1 MSRTI
6 DERVVEMQFQNDQ
19 FERGIK
25 QSTKS
30 LKNLKES
37 LKLDDSA
44 ESTRKLGKAFDDLS
58 SVSLSG
64 LDTALQ
70 TAGRGFSALETIATS
85 ALATVTG
92 QVTAY
97 AMNIAKSLSLDQI
110 TEGFSKYESIMNSTQ
125 TIMAATGKTAD
136 EVDQALSK
144 MNWFTDETSYNLSDM
159 TDNVSKFVNAGVELD
174 TSVDAMIGIANWAA
188 VSGQNATTATRA
200 MYNMSQAIAAGKMQL
215 LDWRSIQYANMNT
228 QEFMQTAIDTAVALG
243 TLTEAQGKVTTNDKK
258 LAVTTGT
265 FADTLSKGWF
275 TTEVMLATLK
285 KYSNYT
291 DEVYQMCQTEGILA
305 SEAMD
310 RLADSTDELGKKSFR
325 AGQQSKS
332 FKDSLDATKD
342 AVSSQWMQ
350 SFKYLFGN
358 LDESIE
364 LWTQV
369 TEILWDVFAA
379 GGKVRN
385 ELLKFWYEN
394 GGRSSLLSAFQNLY
408 DIISA
413 IADIADQAFKSI
425 IPPMT
430 GERLV
435 ELTQRF
441 EAFTLK
447 IKNALGF
454 VTEFKESVQEALDAI
469 TGADSRAPKSEML
482 TASAEADAEAAQ
494 KIYDSMPDWM
504 KKWADKNSDV
514 ALPLVRAWSRKVNFD
529 TWAEYQAARLGIPID
544 LIKKQYDAY
553 NKLNATAQSRIQE
566 GKKRDWAD
574 GKTWSAGYLAAWNA
588 YWDAADAVEAAIGGT
603 ATATEEAAQSIEK
616 VTDATDDSTE
626 SAYSSL
632 TIYEKLT
639 KIVRGF
645 AAAIDIV
652 KQALSAIGYGVMQL
666 IPALKPLADVFTDI
680 LAEIADWIV
689 GQDEALKQGETFK
702 NGMDAI
708 VGFLKPIIQGLADTI
723 RFLWE
728 SFKGIRSAIKD
739 SEQFKALLDKFSA
752 GWDWL
757 KGFGKELGSTGG
769 YGIVGTIK
777 TFAQK
782 LVNAIEQFFLIDTSD
797 ASGFKDKLL
806 KRLQPFLDIFTWI
819 KEIFVGQDD
828 LDAVSGADGKLS
840 YFDRIRAFF
849 DDVFNGIADGI
860 DAIAQSEGF
869 ARVKES
875 ILGFIENVKNTISEL
890 TKPAETEMTKGFF
903 DPIIDWLFP
912 KALAEEDTGELQNGG
927 STLEKAASTLDT
939 IGDYIKQFG
948 EAVANVFQK
957 IADYITPAFTYA
969 INTGLTVMR
978 LYKGITMAKA
988 ILGLTSAADN
998 VAKAFKKL
1006 AQAKKM
1012 ENADSIGDT
1021 FLKMAGAILMVAGAI
1036 YLIGTMDAGALA
1048 QGGIVT
1054 AAIAAALIGISA
1066 AFGVLSKKFPD
1077 TAKVGDQI
1085 KGIGEAILMLA
1096 GSVVLLGIIPAETVM
1111 KGGIAL
1117 TALLGVIGTFAFM
1130 TKKLKLGDSMGD
1142 ISSFAKGIL
1151 ILVASVAILGF
1162 LPVDNLAKGGI
1173 ALTALLGVIGTFAFM
1188 TKKLKLGDSMG
1199 DIKGLAVGIL
1209 VLVAS
1214 IAILGSLDTGTLIKG
1229 VGGLV
1234 AIMISLGAFLK
1245 LTEKSDPKKALPAII
1260 AMAAVMVVFA
1270 GCIDYIKSVPWQ
1282 TIAAFSVGLS
1292 AVVLVLANAITLLAN
1307 VPFVSGLKA
1316 IGLLSV
1322 AVLALGTVFS
1332 LVLDLVSGSI
1342 SSALVQ
1348 LSSALELAGGMISGF
1363 TSSMDSID
1371 SSRVEELQKIF
1382 DTLFGLVASVPA
1394 SNGTTL
1400 IAFSGNLSQ
1409 LGASLGLFVTNS
1421 DGVTSESI
1429 APRVEAVQS
1438 LLDILT
1444 QVSTTEFA
1452 NIQDFIGYI
1461 TDLGGALTLF
1471 AGADSGLSGDEAST
1485 RVQDATALLS
1495 SLIENLPDNLTTRL
1509 SALPEENSMSIF
1521 SARLVSLGGALVSFG
1536 NSASGI
1542 NRDDVDNA
1550 IVSLG
1555 MLSEL
1560 ETTLKNHGGIFET
1573 ITGISS
1579 LDTFSASVADIGGGL
1594 ATFAE
1599 KTSGIDSDKVA
1610 NAIGSLRLLSTLDW
1624 GLRNHG
1630 SVFELIAGKSSLTT
1644 FSTDINAIGEGLYNF
1659 ADKTKEIN
1667 SDKVTSAANALS
1679 IFAAIDRGLTNHGG
1693 VLSWFTGDQTLSDLG
1708 NNLKP
1713 LGEGLAAFCE
1723 ALKNTKNTETASKAA
1738 TILQKLAV
1746 ADSNLNLAANVVQL
1760 QTFASGL
1767 HNENGTGI
1775 GQKLAA
1781 FSDDLAGFNA
1791 EGVAKATTA
1800 LNDISLID
1808 SNALESL
1815 GQKFKDGIFTSSVMT
1830 SITTGITSLI
1840 SSMTTELR
1848 NHYSDFHSAG
1858 EYLDM
1863 GLANGIL
1870 SGDWRVANAARYVA
1884 SVAVRTS
1891 KQTLAINSPSR
1902 VGAELG
1908 MYWDMGM
1915 AGGLA
1920 QYANLVGS
1928 AAEGVSQT
1936 AVNTAQGIVA
1946 KVSEVM
1952 SSDMSLTP
1960 TITPVLDA
1968 SSIQAGMGG
1977 INGLFGGRTIA
1988 LNGVNTVN
1996 LADRTQQAVSNQNGS
2011 DYSTIVNAITSV
2023 NERLDTLGQQ
2033 MSKMQVVLD
2042 SGALV
2047 GQIATDMDKTL
2058 GERTIMK
2065 GRGN

>member
-1 MSRTI
+1 MSRAI

-58 SVSLSG
+58 SVSLSS

-70 TAGRGFSALETIATS
+70 TAGRGFNAFETMATS
-85 ALATVTG
+85 ALATVTS
-92 QVTAY
+92 QITSY
-97 AMNIAKSLSLDQI
+97 ATSIAKSLSIDQI
-110 TEGFSKYESIMNSTQ
+110 SEGFSKYESIMTSTK
-125 TIMAATGKTAD
+125 TIMAATGKTAN

-144 MNWFTDETSYNLSDM
+144 MNWFSDETSYNLSDM

-174 TSVDAMIGIANWAA
+174 TSIDAMIGIANWAA
-188 VSGQNATTATRA
+188 VSGQNATTAARA

-215 LDWRSIQYANMNT
+215 LDWRSIQNANMNT

-243 TLTEAQGKVTTNDKK
+243 TLSDVQGKVMTKDKK

-265 FADTLSKGWF
+265 FANTLNKGWF
-275 TTEVMLATLK
+275 TTEVMLETLK

-310 RLADSTDELGKKSFR
+310 RLADSTDELGKKSFE

-350 SFKYLFGN
+350 TFKYVFGN

-379 GGKVRN
+379 GGKARN
-385 ELLKFWYEN
+385 EILKFWYEN

-408 DIISA
+408 DVISA

-435 ELTQRF
+435 ELTRRF
-441 EAFTLK
+441 ENFTLQ
-447 IKNALGF
+447 IKNAIGF
-454 VTEFKESVQEALDAI
+454 IEGFKDTVQETIDAI
-469 TGADSRAPKSEML
+469 TGADSGVSETNL
-482 TASAEADAEAAQ
+482 VSGAAEADAEEAK
-494 KIYDSMPDWM
+494 KIYDAMPDWM

-514 ALPLVRAWSRKVNFD
+514 ALPLIRAWSRKSNFD
-529 TWAEYQAARLGIPID
+529 TWAKYQAAKLGIPVD

-553 NKLNATAQSRIQE
+553 NKLNSTAQARLQE

-574 GKTWSAGYLAAWNA
+574 GKKWSAGYLAAWNA
-588 YWDAADAVEAAIGGT
+588 YWDAADAVEAAISGT
-603 ATATEEAAQSIEK
+603 KEATDEAGEGLKETGDAAEEAGES
-616 VTDATDDSTE
+616 VYST
-626 SAYSSL
+626 L

-639 KIVRGF
+639 KIVQGF
-645 AAAIDIV
+645 AAVVDVV
-652 KQALSAIGYGVMQL
+652 KQALSAIGYGITKL
-666 IPALKPLADVFTDI
+666 IPAMKPLADVFTDI

-702 NGMDAI
+702 NGMDAV
-708 VGFLKPIIQGLADTI
+708 VGFLTPIIRGLADTI
-723 RFLWE
+723 QFLWE
-728 SFKGIRSAIKD
+728 SFKGIRSAVKESSLFAAFVEKI
-739 SEQFKALLDKFSA
+739 FA
-752 GWDWL
+752 GWVWL
-757 KGFGKELGSTGG
+757 KGFGEELKSTDG
-769 YGIVGTIK
+769 YGIVGVIRE
-777 TFAQK
+777 FAK
-782 LVNAIEQFFLIDTSD
+782 KFVDAIEQFFLIDTSD
-797 ASGFKDKLL
+797 VSGFKEKLF

-819 KEIFVGQDD
+819 EGIFIGQDD
-828 LDAVSGADGKLS
+828 LDAVSGADGKRS
-840 YFDRIRAFF
+840 YFDRIKIFF
-849 DDVFNGIADGI
+849 ANLFNGIADGI
-860 DAIAQSEGF
+860 DSIAQSEEF

-875 ILGFIENVKNTISEL
+875 VLGFIETIKTTISEL
-890 TKPAETEMTKGFF
+890 IKPAETETTKGLF

-912 KALAEEDTGELQNGG
+912 KALAEEDTAELQNEGDA
-927 STLEKAASTLDT
+927 LEKAASTLDT
-939 IGDYIKQFG
+939 IGDYIKRFG
-948 EAVANVFQK
+948 EAVANIFQK
-957 IADYITPAFTYA
+957 IADYVTPAFTYA
-969 INTGLTVMR
+969 IDTGLTVMR

-998 VAKAFKKL
+998 IAKGFKKL

-1054 AAIAAALIGISA
+1054 AAIAAALIGIAA

-1096 GSVVLLGIIPAETVM
+1096 GSILILGYLDAGKIWQGMRFMAVIL
-1111 KGGIAL
+1111 GGIAAFL
-1117 TALLGVIGTFAFM
+1117 FAVK
-1130 TKKLKLGDSMGD
+1130 TLDLEKS
-1142 ISSFAKGIL
+1142 A
-1151 ILVASVAILGF
+1151 
-1162 LPVDNLAKGGI
+1162 
-1173 ALTALLGVIGTFAFM
+1173 
-1188 TKKLKLGDSMG
+1188 G
-1199 DIKGLAVGIL
+1199 DIKGLAIGIL

-1234 AIMISLGAFLK
+1234 AIMLSLGAFLK
-1245 LTEKSDPKKALPAII
+1245 LTEKTDPKKALPAII

-1270 GCIDYIKSVPWQ
+1270 GCIDYIKDVPWQ

-1292 AVVLVLANAITLLAN
+1292 AIALTLTGVMTILANM
-1307 VPFVSGLKA
+1307 PFASGLKA
-1316 IGLLSV
+1316 IGLLS
-1322 AVLALGTVFS
+1322 AAILALGAVFG
-1332 LVLDLVSGSI
+1332 LVLDLVSDSI

-1363 TSSMDSID
+1363 VSSMDGVD
-1371 SSRVEELQKIF
+1371 SDRVDELKQIF
-1382 DTLFGLVASVPA
+1382 ETLFSLVASVPA
-1394 SNGTTL
+1394 SDGTAL
-1400 IAFSGNLSQ
+1400 ITFSGNLSQ
-1409 LGASLGLFVTNS
+1409 MGAALGLFIANS

-1429 APRVEAVQS
+1429 APRVEAIQS

-1471 AGADSGLSGDEAST
+1471 ASADSGLNGKEADA
-1485 RVQDATALLS
+1485 RVQNATALLS

-1536 NSASGI
+1536 NSASGV
-1542 NRDDVDNA
+1542 NRDDVNNA

-1573 ITGISS
+1573 VTGISS
-1579 LDTFSASVADIGGGL
+1579 LDTFSVSVADIGGGL
-1594 ATFAE
+1594 AAFAE
-1599 KTSGIDSDKVA
+1599 KTSGIDSNKVT
-1610 NAIGSLRLLSTLDW
+1610 NAIGSLRLLSTLEW

-1630 SVFELIAGKSSLTT
+1630 SLFGFFTGDSSLTSFAT
-1644 FSTDINAIGEGLYNF
+1644 GVNAIGEGLYNF
-1659 ADKTKEIN
+1659 SEKTKN
-1667 SDKVTSAANALS
+1667 VDSGKVTSAANALS

-1693 VLSWFTGDQTLSDLG
+1693 VLAWFTGDQNLSDLG
-1708 NNLKP
+1708 NNLEP
-1713 LGEGLAAFCE
+1713 LGTGLAAFCK
-1723 ALKNTKNTETASKAA
+1723 ALDGVKNTTVASQAA

-1746 ADSNLNLAANVVQL
+1746 ADTNLNLAGNVLQL
-1760 QTFASGL
+1760 QTFANSL
-1767 HNENGTGI
+1767 HDGKGGGI
-1775 GQKLAA
+1775 GEKLKL
-1781 FSDDLAGFNA
+1781 FSDDLAGFDSGIVGSATNA
-1791 EGVAKATTA
+1791 LKD
-1800 LNDISLID
+1800 LSLVD
-1808 SNALESL
+1808 SNSLESL
-1815 GQKFKDGIFTSSVMT
+1815 GKKFKDGIFTSSVMT
-1830 SITTGITSLI
+1830 SITTGITSLV

-1848 NHYSDFHSAG
+1848 NYYTDFHSAG

-1884 SVAVRTS
+1884 SVAVKASR
-1891 KQTLAINSPSR
+1891 QTLAINSPSR
-1902 VGAELG
+1902 IGAELG

-1915 AGGLA
+1915 ANGLNH
-1920 QYANLVGS
+1920 YASLVS
-1928 AAEGVSQT
+1928 DAARESSQNAVDT
-1936 AVNTAQGIVA
+1936 AKGIVA

-1952 SSDMSLTP
+1952 SSDMSFAP

-1968 SSIQAGMGG
+1968 SNIQSGIGG
-1977 INGLFGGRTIA
+1977 INSLFGGRVIT
-1988 LNGVNTVN
+1988 LNGVSTVQ
-1996 LADRTQQAVSNQNGS
+1996 LADRTEQSIPNQNGS
-2011 DYSTIVNAITSV
+2011 DYASIVNAIGNV
-2023 NERLDTLGQQ
+2023 NNQIEELGQRIAR
-2033 MSKMQVVLD
+2033 MQVVLD

-2047 GQIATDMDKTL
+2047 GQIAGDIDKTL

>member
-1 MSRTI
+1 MSRAI

-58 SVSLSG
+58 SVSLSS

-70 TAGRGFSALETIATS
+70 TAGRGFDAFETMATS
-85 ALATVTG
+85 ALATVTS
-92 QVTAY
+92 QFTSY
-97 AMNIAKSLSLDQI
+97 ATSIAKSLSIDQI
-110 TEGFSKYESIMNSTQ
+110 SEGFSKYESIMTSTK

-144 MNWFTDETSYNLSDM
+144 MNWFSDETSYNLSDM

-174 TSVDAMIGIANWAA
+174 TSIDAMIGIANWAA
-188 VSGQNATTATRA
+188 VSGQNATTAARA

-243 TLTEAQGKVTTNDKK
+243 TLSDVQGKVMTNDKK

-265 FADTLSKGWF
+265 FADTLNKGWF
-275 TTEVMLATLK
+275 TTEVMLETLK

-310 RLADSTDELGKKSFR
+310 RLADSTDELGKKSFE

-350 SFKYLFGN
+350 TFKYVFGN

-379 GGKVRN
+379 GGKARN
-385 ELLKFWYEN
+385 EILKFWYEN

-408 DIISA
+408 DVISA

-441 EAFTLK
+441 ENFTLQ
-447 IKNALGF
+447 IKNAIGF
-454 VTEFKESVQEALDAI
+454 IEGFKDTVQETIDAI
-469 TGADSRAPKSEML
+469 TGADSGISETNL
-482 TASAEADAEAAQ
+482 VSGAAEADAEEAK
-494 KIYDSMPDWM
+494 KIYDAMPDWM

-514 ALPLVRAWSRKVNFD
+514 ALPLIRAWSRKSNFD
-529 TWAEYQAARLGIPID
+529 TWAKYQAAKLGIPVD

-553 NKLNATAQSRIQE
+553 NKLNSTAQARLQE

-574 GKTWSAGYLAAWNA
+574 GKEWSAGYLAAWNA
-588 YWDAADAVEAAIGGT
+588 YWDAADAVEAAISGT
-603 ATATEEAAQSIEK
+603 KEATDEAGEGLKETGDAAEEAGES
-616 VTDATDDSTE
+616 VYST
-626 SAYSSL
+626 L

-639 KIVRGF
+639 KIVQGF
-645 AAAIDIV
+645 AAAVDVV
-652 KQALSAIGYGVMQL
+652 KQALSAIGYGITKL
-666 IPALKPLADVFTDI
+666 IPAMKPLADVFTDI

-702 NGMDAI
+702 NGMDVI
-708 VGFLKPIIQGLADTI
+708 VGFLTPIIRGLADTI

-728 SFKGIRSAIKD
+728 SFKGIRSAIKE
-739 SEQFKALLDKFSA
+739 SSLFAAFVEKISA
-752 GWDWL
+752 GWVWL
-757 KGFGKELGSTGG
+757 KGFGEELKSTGG
-769 YGIVGTIK
+769 YGIVGVIRE
-777 TFAQK
+777 FAQK
-782 LVNAIEQFFLIDTSD
+782 FVDAIEQFFLIDTSD
-797 ASGFKDKLL
+797 VSGFKEKLF

-819 KEIFVGQDD
+819 EGIFIGQDD
-828 LDAVSGADGKLS
+828 LDAVSGADGKRS
-840 YFDRIRAFF
+840 YFDRIKIFF
-849 DDVFNGIADGI
+849 ANLFNGIADGI
-860 DAIAQSEGF
+860 DSIAQSEEF

-875 ILGFIENVKNTISEL
+875 VLGFIETIKTTISEL
-890 TKPAETEMTKGFF
+890 IKPAETETTKGLF

-912 KALAEEDTGELQNGG
+912 KALAEEDTAELQNEGDA
-927 STLEKAASTLDT
+927 LEKAASTLDT
-939 IGDYIKQFG
+939 IGDYIKRFG
-948 EAVANVFQK
+948 EAVANIFQK
-957 IADYITPAFTYA
+957 IADYVTPAFTYA
-969 INTGLTVMR
+969 IDTGLTVMR

-998 VAKAFKKL
+998 IAKGFKKL

-1036 YLIGTMDAGALA
+1036 YLIGTMDAGALT

-1054 AAIAAALIGISA
+1054 AAIAASLIGIAA

-1096 GSVVLLGIIPAETVM
+1096 GS
-1111 KGGIAL
+1111 
-1117 TALLGVIGTFAFM
+1117 
-1130 TKKLKLGDSMGD
+1130 
-1142 ISSFAKGIL
+1142 IL
-1151 ILVASVAILGF
+1151 ILGYLNSDKIWQGLTFIGIILGGIGAF
-1162 LPVDNLAKGGI
+1162 LLAVKSLDLEKS
-1173 ALTALLGVIGTFAFM
+1173 A
-1188 TKKLKLGDSMG
+1188 G
-1199 DIKGLAVGIL
+1199 DIKGLAIGIL

-1229 VGGLV
+1229 VGSLV
-1234 AIMISLGAFLK
+1234 AIMLSLGAFLK
-1245 LTEKSDPKKALPAII
+1245 LTEKTDPKKALPAII

-1270 GCIDYIKSVPWQ
+1270 GCIDYIKDVPWQ

-1292 AVVLVLANAITLLAN
+1292 AIALTLTGVMTILANM
-1307 VPFVSGLKA
+1307 PFASGLKA

-1322 AVLALGTVFS
+1322 AIFALGAVFG
-1332 LVLDLVSGSI
+1332 LVLDLVSDNI

-1363 TSSMDSID
+1363 VSSMDGID
-1371 SSRVEELQKIF
+1371 SDRVDELKQIF
-1382 DTLFGLVASVPA
+1382 ETLFSLVASVPA
-1394 SNGTTL
+1394 SDGTAL
-1400 IAFSGNLSQ
+1400 ITFSGNLSQ
-1409 LGASLGLFVTNS
+1409 MGAALGLFIANS

-1429 APRVEAVQS
+1429 APRVEAIQS

-1471 AGADSGLSGDEAST
+1471 AAADSGLNGEEANE
-1485 RVQDATALLS
+1485 RVQNATALLS
-1495 SLIENLPDNLTTRL
+1495 SLIESLPDNLTTRL

-1521 SARLVSLGGALVSFG
+1521 SARMVSLGGALVSFG
-1536 NSASGI
+1536 NSASGV
-1542 NRDDVDNA
+1542 NRDDVNNA
-1550 IVSLG
+1550 IVSLS

-1573 ITGISS
+1573 VTGISS
-1579 LDTFSASVADIGGGL
+1579 LDTFSVSVADIGGGL
-1594 ATFAE
+1594 AAFAE
-1599 KTSGIDSDKVA
+1599 KTSGIDSNKVA
-1610 NAIGSLRLLSTLDW
+1610 NAIGSLRLLSTLEW

-1630 SVFELIAGKSSLTT
+1630 SLFGFFTGDSSLTSFAT
-1644 FSTDINAIGEGLYNF
+1644 GVNAIGEGLYNF
-1659 ADKTKEIN
+1659 SEKTKN
-1667 SDKVTSAANALS
+1667 VDSGKVTSAANALS

-1693 VLSWFTGDQTLSDLG
+1693 VLAWFTGDQNLSDLG
-1708 NNLKP
+1708 NNLEP
-1713 LGEGLAAFCE
+1713 LGTGLAAFCK
-1723 ALKNTKNTETASKAA
+1723 ALDGVKNTTVASQAA

-1746 ADSNLNLAANVVQL
+1746 ADTNLNLAGNVLQL
-1760 QTFASGL
+1760 QTFANSL
-1767 HNENGTGI
+1767 HDGKGGGI
-1775 GQKLAA
+1775 GEKLKL
-1781 FSDDLAGFNA
+1781 FSDDLAGFDSGIVGSATNA
-1791 EGVAKATTA
+1791 LKD
-1800 LNDISLID
+1800 LSLVD
-1808 SNALESL
+1808 SNSLESL
-1815 GQKFKDGIFTSSVMT
+1815 GKKFKDGIFTSSVMT
-1830 SITTGITSLI
+1830 SITTGITSLV

-1848 NHYSDFHSAG
+1848 NYYTDLHSAG

-1884 SVAVRTS
+1884 SVAVKASR
-1891 KQTLAINSPSR
+1891 QTLAINSPSR
-1902 VGAELG
+1902 IGAELG

-1915 AGGLA
+1915 ANGLNH
-1920 QYANLVGS
+1920 YANLVS
-1928 AAEGVSQT
+1928 DAARESSQNAVDT
-1936 AVNTAQGIVA
+1936 AKEIVA

-1952 SSDMSLTP
+1952 SSDMSLAP

-1968 SSIQAGMGG
+1968 SNIQSGIGG
-1977 INGLFGGRTIA
+1977 INSLFGGRAIT
-1988 LNGVNTVN
+1988 LNGVNTVR
-1996 LADRTQQAVSNQNGS
+1996 LADRTEQSIPNQNGS
-2011 DYSTIVNAITSV
+2011 DYTSIVNAIGNV
-2023 NERLDTLGQQ
+2023 NNQIEELGQRIAR
-2033 MSKMQVVLD
+2033 MQVVLD

-2047 GQIATDMDKTL
+2047 GQIAGDIDKTL

>member
-1 MSRTI
+1 MSRAI

-58 SVSLSG
+58 SVSLSS

-70 TAGRGFSALETIATS
+70 TAGRGFNAFETMATS
-85 ALATVTG
+85 ALATVTS
-92 QVTAY
+92 QITSYVTS
-97 AMNIAKSLSLDQI
+97 IAKSLSIDQI
-110 TEGFSKYESIMNSTQ
+110 SEGFSKYEEIIGSTK
-125 TIMAATGKTAD
+125 TIMAATGKTAN

-144 MNWFTDETSYNLSDM
+144 MNWFSDETSYNLSDM

-174 TSVDAMIGIANWAA
+174 TSIDAMIGIANWAA
-188 VSGQNATTATRA
+188 VSGQNATTAARA

-215 LDWRSIQYANMNT
+215 LDWRSIQNANMNT

-243 TLTEAQGKVTTNDKK
+243 TLSDVQGKVMTKDKK

-265 FADTLSKGWF
+265 FANTLNKGWF
-275 TTEVMLATLK
+275 TTEVMLETLK

-310 RLADSTDELGKKSFR
+310 RLADSTDELGKKSFE

-350 SFKYLFGN
+350 TFKYVFGN

-379 GGKVRN
+379 GGKARN
-385 ELLKFWYEN
+385 EILKFWYEN

-408 DIISA
+408 DVISA

-435 ELTQRF
+435 ELTRRF
-441 EAFTLK
+441 ENFTLQ
-447 IKNALGF
+447 IKNAIGF
-454 VTEFKESVQEALDAI
+454 IEGFKDTVQETIDAI
-469 TGADSRAPKSEML
+469 TGADSGVSETNL
-482 TASAEADAEAAQ
+482 VSGAAEADAEEAK
-494 KIYDSMPDWM
+494 KIYDAMPDWM

-514 ALPLVRAWSRKVNFD
+514 ALPLIRAWSRKSNFD
-529 TWAEYQAARLGIPID
+529 TWAKYQAAKLGIPVD

-553 NKLNATAQSRIQE
+553 NKLNSTAQARLQE

-574 GKTWSAGYLAAWNA
+574 GKKWSAGYLAAWNA
-588 YWDAADAVEAAIGGT
+588 YWDAADAVEAAISGT
-603 ATATEEAAQSIEK
+603 KEATDEAGEGLKETGDAAEEAGES
-616 VTDATDDSTE
+616 VYST
-626 SAYSSL
+626 L

-639 KIVRGF
+639 KIVQGF
-645 AAAIDIV
+645 AAVVDVV
-652 KQALSAIGYGVMQL
+652 KQALSAIGYGITKL
-666 IPALKPLADVFTDI
+666 IPAMKPLADVFTDI

-702 NGMDAI
+702 NGMDAV
-708 VGFLKPIIQGLADTI
+708 VGFLTPIIRGLADTI
-723 RFLWE
+723 QFLWE
-728 SFKGIRSAIKD
+728 SFKGIRSAVKESSLFAAFVEKI
-739 SEQFKALLDKFSA
+739 FA
-752 GWDWL
+752 GWVWL
-757 KGFGKELGSTGG
+757 KGFGEELKSTDG
-769 YGIVGTIK
+769 YGIVGVIRE
-777 TFAQK
+777 FAK
-782 LVNAIEQFFLIDTSD
+782 KFVDAIEQFFLIDTSD
-797 ASGFKDKLL
+797 VSGFKEKLF

-819 KEIFVGQDD
+819 EGIFIGQDD
-828 LDAVSGADGKLS
+828 LDAVSGADGKRS
-840 YFDRIRAFF
+840 YFDRIKIFF
-849 DDVFNGIADGI
+849 ANLFNGIADGI
-860 DAIAQSEGF
+860 DSIAQSEEF

-875 ILGFIENVKNTISEL
+875 VLGFIETIKTTISEL
-890 TKPAETEMTKGFF
+890 IKPAETETTKGLF

-912 KALAEEDTGELQNGG
+912 KALAEEDTAELQNEGDA
-927 STLEKAASTLDT
+927 LEKAASTLDT
-939 IGDYIKQFG
+939 IGDYIKRFG
-948 EAVANVFQK
+948 EAVANIFQK
-957 IADYITPAFTYA
+957 IADYVTPAFTYA
-969 INTGLTVMR
+969 IDTGLTVMR

-998 VAKAFKKL
+998 IAKGFKKL

-1054 AAIAAALIGISA
+1054 AAIAAALIGIAA

-1096 GSVVLLGIIPAETVM
+1096 GSILILGYLDAGKIRQGMGFMAAII
-1111 KGGIAL
+1111 GGITGFLFAVK
-1117 TALLGVIGTFAFM
+1117 TLGLDKSAGEIEN
-1130 TKKLKLGDSMGD
+1130 L
-1142 ISSFAKGIL
+1142 AKGIL
-1151 ILVASVAILGF
+1151 MLTASIAILGYLDARKIRQGMGF
-1162 LPVDNLAKGGI
+1162 MAVILGGI
-1173 ALTALLGVIGTFAFM
+1173 AAFLFAVK
-1188 TKKLKLGDSMG
+1188 TLDLEKSAG
-1199 DIKGLAVGIL
+1199 DIKGLAIGIL

-1234 AIMISLGAFLK
+1234 AIMLSLGAFLK
-1245 LTEKSDPKKALPAII
+1245 LTEKTDPKKALPAII

-1270 GCIDYIKSVPWQ
+1270 GCIDYIKDVPWQ

-1292 AVVLVLANAITLLAN
+1292 AIALTLTGVMTILANM
-1307 VPFVSGLKA
+1307 PFASGLKA
-1316 IGLLSV
+1316 IGLLS
-1322 AVLALGTVFS
+1322 AAILALGAVFG
-1332 LVLDLVSGSI
+1332 LVLDLVSDSI

-1363 TSSMDSID
+1363 VSSMDGVD
-1371 SSRVEELQKIF
+1371 SDRVDELKQIF
-1382 DTLFGLVASVPA
+1382 ETLFSLVASVPA
-1394 SNGTTL
+1394 SDGTAL
-1400 IAFSGNLSQ
+1400 ITFSGNLSQ
-1409 LGASLGLFVTNS
+1409 MGAALGLFIANS

-1429 APRVEAVQS
+1429 APRVEAIQS

-1471 AGADSGLSGDEAST
+1471 ASADSGLNGKEADA
-1485 RVQDATALLS
+1485 RVQNATALLS

-1536 NSASGI
+1536 NSASGV
-1542 NRDDVDNA
+1542 NRDDVNNA

-1573 ITGISS
+1573 VTGISS
-1579 LDTFSASVADIGGGL
+1579 LDTFSVSVADIGGGL
-1594 ATFAE
+1594 AAFAE
-1599 KTSGIDSDKVA
+1599 KTSGIDSNKVT
-1610 NAIGSLRLLSTLDW
+1610 NAIGSLRLLSTLEW

-1630 SVFELIAGKSSLTT
+1630 SLFGFFTGDSSLTSFAT
-1644 FSTDINAIGEGLYNF
+1644 GVNAIGEGLYNF
-1659 ADKTKEIN
+1659 SEKTKN
-1667 SDKVTSAANALS
+1667 VDSGKVTSAANALS

-1693 VLSWFTGDQTLSDLG
+1693 VLAWFTGDQNLSDLG
-1708 NNLKP
+1708 NNLEP
-1713 LGEGLAAFCE
+1713 LGTGLAAFCK
-1723 ALKNTKNTETASKAA
+1723 ALDGVKNTTVASQAA

-1746 ADSNLNLAANVVQL
+1746 ADTNLNLAGNVLQL
-1760 QTFASGL
+1760 QTFANSL
-1767 HNENGTGI
+1767 HDGKGGGI
-1775 GQKLAA
+1775 GEKLKL
-1781 FSDDLAGFNA
+1781 FSDDLAGFDSGIVGSATNA
-1791 EGVAKATTA
+1791 LKD
-1800 LNDISLID
+1800 LSLVD
-1808 SNALESL
+1808 SNSLESL
-1815 GQKFKDGIFTSSVMT
+1815 GKKFKDGIFTSSVMT
-1830 SITTGITSLI
+1830 SITTGITSLV

-1848 NHYSDFHSAG
+1848 NYYTDFHSAG

-1884 SVAVRTS
+1884 SVAVKASR
-1891 KQTLAINSPSR
+1891 QTLAINSPSR
-1902 VGAELG
+1902 IGAELG

-1915 AGGLA
+1915 ANGLNH
-1920 QYANLVGS
+1920 YASLVS
-1928 AAEGVSQT
+1928 DAARESSQNAVDT
-1936 AVNTAQGIVA
+1936 AKGIVA

-1952 SSDMSLTP
+1952 SSDMSFAP

-1968 SSIQAGMGG
+1968 SNIQSGIGG
-1977 INGLFGGRTIA
+1977 INSLFGGRVIT
-1988 LNGVNTVN
+1988 LNGVSTVQ
-1996 LADRTQQAVSNQNGS
+1996 LADRTEQSIPNQNGS
-2011 DYSTIVNAITSV
+2011 DYASIVNAIGNV
-2023 NERLDTLGQQ
+2023 NNQIEELGQRIAR
-2033 MSKMQVVLD
+2033 MQVVLD

-2047 GQIATDMDKTL
+2047 GQIAGDIDKTL

>member
-70 TAGRGFSALETIATS
+70 TAGRGFNAFETIATS
-85 ALATVTG
+85 ALATVTS

-97 AMNIAKSLSLDQI
+97 ATNIAKSLSIDQI
-110 TEGFSKYESIMNSTQ
+110 TEGFSKYEEIIGSTK

-136 EVDQALSK
+136 EVQEKLDKL
-144 MNWFTDETSYNLSDM
+144 NWFTDETSYNMSDM
-159 TDNVSKFVNAGVELD
+159 TNNIGKFTSAGIDLD
-174 TSVDAMIGIANWAA
+174 KSVDAMMGIANWAA
-188 VSGQNATTATRA
+188 VSGQNASAAARA
-200 MYNMSQAIAAGKMQL
+200 MYNISQAIGVGSMKLM
-215 LDWRSIQYANMNT
+215 DWRSIENANMAT
-228 QEFMQTAIDTAVALG
+228 QEFKQTAIDTAIAMGKLVKVN
-243 TLTEAQGKVTTNDKK
+243 GKVMTSNKKTT
-258 LAVTTGT
+258 VTAQN
-265 FADTLSKGWF
+265 FSDTLSKQWF
-275 TTEVMLATLK
+275 TSDVLIATLR
-285 KYSNYT
+285 KYSDYT
-291 DEVYQMCQTEGILA
+291 NQVYDMCQTEGILA

-310 RLADSTDELGKKSFR
+310 RLSDSTDELGKKSFE
-325 AGQQSKS
+325 AAQQSKT

-342 AVSSQWMQ
+342 AVSSQWMHTFQ
-350 SFKYLFGN
+350 YIFGN
-358 LDESIE
+358 IDEAIA
-364 LWTQV
+364 LWTKV
-369 TEILWDVFAA
+369 TEVLWDVFAA
-379 GGKVRN
+379 SGETRN
-385 ELLKFWYEN
+385 EILKFWHDN

-413 IADIADQAFKSI
+413 ITDIADQAFKSI

-441 EAFTLK
+441 EALTLR

-469 TGADSRAPKSEML
+469 TGADGRVPKSEIL
-482 TASAEADAEAAQ
+482 TASAEADAEATR
-494 KIYDSMPDWM
+494 KIYESMPDWM
-504 KKWADKNSDV
+504 KKWASKNGNV
-514 ALPLVRAWSRKVNFD
+514 TTPLIRAWSRKVNFD

-544 LIKKQYDAY
+544 LIKKQYEAY

-566 GKKRDWAD
+566 GKKRDYAD

-588 YWDAADAVEAAIGGT
+588 YWDAADAVEAAISGT
-603 ATATEEAAQSIEK
+603 TVATDEAAQSIEK
-616 VTDATDDSTE
+616 VTEATDDSTA

-652 KQALSAIGYGVMQL
+652 KQAFSAIGYGVMQL

-689 GQDEALKQGETFK
+689 GQDEALKQSETFK

-739 SEQFKALLDKFSA
+739 SELFKGLLDRFSA
-752 GWDWL
+752 GWEWL

-769 YGIVGTIK
+769 YGIVEMIK

-828 LDAVSGADGKLS
+828 LDTVSGADGKLS
-840 YFDRIRAFF
+840 YFDRIRTFF
-849 DDVFNGIADGI
+849 DGVFNGIADGI

-875 ILGFIENVKNTISEL
+875 VLGFIETVKTTISEL
-890 TKPAETEMTKGFF
+890 TKPAETETTKGFF

-912 KALAEEDTGELQNGG
+912 KALAEEDTSELQNGG

-939 IGDYIKQFG
+939 IGEYIKRFG
-948 EAVANVFQK
+948 EAVANAFRK

-969 INTGLTVMR
+969 IKTGLTVMR
-978 LYKGITMAKA
+978 LYKGITTAKA

-1054 AAIAAALIGISA
+1054 AAIAAALIGIAA
-1066 AFGVLSKKFPD
+1066 AFGVLSKKLPD

-1085 KGIGEAILMLA
+1085 KNIGEAILMLA
-1096 GSVVLLGIIPAETVM
+1096 GSILILGYLNPSKIGAGMTFLA
-1111 KGGIAL
+1111 GIMFEIGAFLFAIKAL
-1117 TALLGVIGTFAFM
+1117 NLD
-1130 TKKLKLGDSMGD
+1130 KSSGD
-1142 ISSFAKGIL
+1142 IENLAKGIL
-1151 ILVASVAILGF
+1151 MLAASIAILGY
-1162 LPVDNLAKGGI
+1162 LNPDKIAKGMAFLAGI
-1173 ALTALLGVIGTFAFM
+1173 MFEVGAFLFAVKSLGLEKSA
-1188 TKKLKLGDSMG
+1188 G
-1199 DIKGLAVGIL
+1199 DIKGLAIGIL
-1209 VLVAS
+1209 ALSASVAL
-1214 IAILGSLDTGTLIKG
+1214 LGSMDIATLAKG
-1229 VGGLV
+1229 VGALTVMMLG
-1234 AIMISLGAFLK
+1234 LGAFLK
-1245 LTEKSDPKKALPAII
+1245 LVEKSDPKKALPAII
-1260 AMAAVMVVFA
+1260 EISAVLIVFA
-1270 GCIDYIKSVPWQ
+1270 GCIDYIKSIPWQ
-1282 TIAAFSVGLS
+1282 TIAAFSIGLS
-1292 AVVLVLANAITLLAN
+1292 AVVLALANAMNILAN

-1322 AVLALGTVFS
+1322 GVLALGAVFG
-1332 LVLDLVSGSI
+1332 LVLDLVSGSV

-1371 SSRVEELQKIF
+1371 SSRVEELKQIF
-1382 DTLFGLVASVPA
+1382 DTLFGLVASVPV

-1421 DGVTSESI
+1421 NGVTSESI
-1429 APRVEAVQS
+1429 ASRIEAVQS

-1485 RVQDATALLS
+1485 RVQDATDLLTT
-1495 SLIENLPDNLTTRL
+1495 LVENLPDNLTTTL
-1509 SALPEENSMSIF
+1509 NTLPEESSMSTF

-1536 NSASGI
+1536 ESASGI
-1542 NRDDVDNA
+1542 DRDDVNNA

-1560 ETTLKNHGGIFET
+1560 EMTLKNHGGVFEK
-1573 ITGISS
+1573 IVGISS

-1599 KTSGIDSDKVA
+1599 KTGEINSDKVS
-1610 NAIGSLRLLSTLDW
+1610 NAIASLRMLSTLDW

-1644 FSTDINAIGEGLYNF
+1644 FSTDINAIGEGLQKF
-1659 ADKTKEIN
+1659 ADKTSTVS

-1679 IFAAIDRGLTNHGG
+1679 VFAAIDTGLRDHGG
-1693 VLSWFTGDQTLSDLG
+1693 IVSWFTGDQDLSDLG
-1708 NNLKP
+1708 NNLQP
-1713 LGEGLAAFCE
+1713 LGAGLAAFCDE
-1723 ALKNTKNTETASKAA
+1723 LKEVKNTTVASQAA

-1746 ADSNLNLAANVVQL
+1746 ADTNLNLAGSVLQL
-1760 QTFASGL
+1760 QTFASSL
-1767 HNENGTGI
+1767 HDGKGGGI
-1775 GQKLAA
+1775 GEKLKD
-1781 FSDDLAGFNA
+1781 FSDDLAGFNS
-1791 EGVAKATTA
+1791 ENVAKATNA

-1815 GQKFKDGIFTSSVMT
+1815 GQKFKDGIFTTSVMT
-1830 SITTGITSLI
+1830 SITTGIISLI

-1848 NHYSDFHSAG
+1848 NHYNDFHSAG

-1891 KQTLAINSPSR
+1891 RQTLAINSPSR

-1920 QYANLVGS
+1920 QYANLVGD
-1928 AAEGVSQT
+1928 AAEGVSQM
-1936 AVNTAQGIVA
+1936 AVNTAQGIVT
-1946 KVSEVM
+1946 KVSEIL
-1952 SSDMSLTP
+1952 SSDMSLAP
-1960 TITPVLDA
+1960 TITPVLDS
-1968 SSIQAGMGG
+1968 SSIRAGIGG
-1977 INGLFGGRTIA
+1977 INGLFGGRTIS

-2011 DYSTIVNAITSV
+2011 DYTTIVNAIASV
-2023 NERLDTLGQQ
+2023 NERLDELGEKIAR
-2033 MSKMQVVLD
+2033 MHIVLN
-2042 SGALV
+2042 SGAVV
-2047 GQIATDMDKTL
+2047 GQIADDLDKVL
-2058 GERTIMK
+2058 GERTVMK

>member
-37 LKLDDSA
+37 LKLDDST

-70 TAGRGFSALETIATS
+70 TAGRGFSAFETIATS
-85 ALATVTG
+85 ALATVTS
-92 QVTAY
+92 QVTSY
-97 AMNIAKSLSLDQI
+97 ATNIAKSLSIDQI
-110 TEGFSKYESIMNSTQ
+110 SEGFSKYESIMTSTK
-125 TIMAATGKTAD
+125 TIMAATGKTAED
-136 EVDQALSK
+136 VDMALSK
-144 MNWFTDETSYNLSDM
+144 LNWFTDETSYNLSDM
-159 TDNVSKFVNAGVELD
+159 TDNVSKFVNAGVDLD

-188 VSGQNATTATRA
+188 VSGQNATSAARA

-215 LDWRSIQYANMNT
+215 IDWKSIMGANMNT
-228 QEFMQTAIDTAVALG
+228 QEFMQTAIDTGVALG
-243 TLTEAQGKVTTNDKK
+243 TLTKAQNKVMTKDKK
-258 LAVTTGT
+258 MAVTTGS
-265 FADTLSKGWF
+265 FSDTLKKGWF
-275 TTEVMLATLK
+275 TTEVMLETLK

-310 RLADSTDELGKKSFR
+310 RLADSTDKLGKKSFE

-350 SFKYLFGN
+350 TFKYIFGN

-379 GGKVRN
+379 GGKARN
-385 ELLKFWYEN
+385 EILKFWYEN

-413 IADIADQAFKSI
+413 IADIADRAFKSI

-435 ELTQRF
+435 ELTQGF
-441 EAFTLK
+441 ENLTLR
-447 IKNALGF
+447 IKQALGF
-454 VTEFKESVQEALDAI
+454 VAEFKVSVQEALDAV
-469 TGADSRAPKSEML
+469 TGADGRAPKNDML
-482 TASAEADAEAAQ
+482 ASAAEADSEEAK
-494 KIYDSMPDWM
+494 KIYESMPNWM
-504 KKWADKNSDV
+504 KQWADKNGEV
-514 ALPLVRAWSRKVNFD
+514 NLPIVRDWTRQLNFD
-529 TWAEYQAARLGIPID
+529 TWAKYQAAKLGIPID
-544 LIKKQYDAY
+544 LIAKQYDAY
-553 NKLNATAQSRIQE
+553 NQLNSTAQSRIQE
-566 GKKRDWAD
+566 GKKRDYAD

-588 YWDAADAVEAAIGGT
+588 YWDAADDVEAAINETTT
-603 ATATEEAAQSIEK
+603 ATDEAAQSIEK
-616 VTDATDDSTE
+616 VTGATDESTE

-639 KIVRGF
+639 KIVQGF

-652 KQALSAIGYGVMQL
+652 KQALSAIEYGVMQL
-666 IPALKPLADVFTDI
+666 IPALKPLGDVFTDI

-689 GQDEALKQGETFK
+689 GQDEALKQSETFK

-739 SEQFKALLDKFSA
+739 SELFKAFTERIGDF
-752 GWDWL
+752 W
-757 KGFGKELGSTGG
+757 
-769 YGIVGTIK
+769 
-777 TFAQK
+777 
-782 LVNAIEQFFLIDTSD
+782 NA
-797 ASGFKDKLL
+797 
-806 KRLQPFLDIFTWI
+806 I
-819 KEIFVGQDD
+819 KEIVKGIQGSDIWKSFPQFFQQIVDAIKGFFSADTSGLGTVEEKLVERLSSFAEFGTWITNLFVSEGW
-828 LDAVSGADGKLS
+828 GKLGEVLLKI
-840 YFDRIRAFF
+840 FNPLKGVLTF
-849 DDVFNGIADGI
+849 VFNLISDLLTGLENVTITDIWKTLQIAAFIGALI
-860 DAIAQSEGF
+860 KVG
-869 ARVKES
+869 KS
-875 ILGFIENVKNTISEL
+875 ILDVTGLFGTVKKSVKTISESL
-890 TKPAETEMTKGFF
+890 SEFFENLGDKFKKKKEQIPTAVLKIAVSIGILAYAFSKLAMLNSEQIIAGIVALGAIMGELLAFMFVTQKIEKSANGIGTKGIVKVAIAVGIFARALEKLSNLSGGQIF
-903 DPIIDWLFP
+903 KGLGAMLGILTELEVFMFASNKFGSGAKGLIGLSIAIGAM
-912 KALAEEDTGELQNGG
+912 ALA
-927 STLEKAASTLDT
+927 
-939 IGDYIKQFG
+939 
-948 EAVANVFQK
+948 
-957 IADYITPAFTYA
+957 
-969 INTGLTVMR
+969 
-978 LYKGITMAKA
+978 LY
-988 ILGLTSAADN
+988 
-998 VAKAFKKL
+998 
-1006 AQAKKM
+1006 
-1012 ENADSIGDT
+1012 
-1021 FLKMAGAILMVAGAI
+1021 
-1036 YLIGTMDAGALA
+1036 
-1048 QGGIVT
+1048 
-1054 AAIAAALIGISA
+1054 
-1066 AFGVLSKKFPD
+1066 
-1077 TAKVGDQI
+1077 
-1085 KGIGEAILMLA
+1085 
-1096 GSVVLLGIIPAETVM
+1096 
-1111 KGGIAL
+1111 
-1117 TALLGVIGTFAFM
+1117 
-1130 TKKLKLGDSMGD
+1130 
-1142 ISSFAKGIL
+1142 
-1151 ILVASVAILGF
+1151 
-1162 LPVDNLAKGGI
+1162 NLAKLDDGELRNGI
-1173 ALTALLGVIGTFAFM
+1173 IGLTACIGLLTVFMQVCSHLNKAKPITMLLSMVGLAAAMLAFGLA
-1188 TKKLKLGDSMG
+1188 LKL
-1199 DIKGLAVGIL
+1199 
-1209 VLVAS
+1209 VA
-1214 IAILGSLDTGTLIKG
+1214 AI
-1229 VGGLV
+1229 
-1234 AIMISLGAFLK
+1234 
-1245 LTEKSDPKKALPAII
+1245 
-1260 AMAAVMVVFA
+1260 
-1270 GCIDYIKSVPWQ
+1270 PWQ
-1282 TIAAFSVGLS
+1282 TIAAFSIGLS
-1292 AVVLVLANAITLLAN
+1292 AVVLALANAMNILAN

-1322 AVLALGTVFS
+1322 GVLALGAVFG
-1332 LVLDLVSGSI
+1332 LVLDLVSGSV

-1371 SSRVEELQKIF
+1371 SSRVEELKQIF
-1382 DTLFGLVASVPA
+1382 DTLFGLVASVPV

-1409 LGASLGLFVTNS
+1409 MGAALGLFVTNS

-1444 QVSTTEFA
+1444 QVSTTDFA

-1471 AGADSGLSGDEAST
+1471 AGADSGLSGNEAST
-1485 RVQDATALLS
+1485 RVQDATDLLTT
-1495 SLIENLPDNLTTRL
+1495 LVENLPDNLTTTL
-1509 SALPEENSMSIF
+1509 NTLPEESSMSTF

-1536 NSASGI
+1536 ESASGI
-1542 NRDDVDNA
+1542 DRDDVNNA

-1560 ETTLKNHGGIFET
+1560 EMTLKNHGGVFEK
-1573 ITGISS
+1573 IVGISS

-1599 KTSGIDSDKVA
+1599 KTGEINSDKVS
-1610 NAIGSLRLLSTLDW
+1610 NAIASLRMLSTLDW

-1644 FSTDINAIGEGLYNF
+1644 FSTDINAIGEGLQKF
-1659 ADKTKEIN
+1659 ADKTSTVS

-1679 IFAAIDRGLTNHGG
+1679 VFAAIDRGLTNHGG
-1693 VLSWFTGDQTLSDLG
+1693 VLSWFTGDQNLADLG
-1708 NNLKP
+1708 NNLEP
-1713 LGEGLAAFCE
+1713 LGSGLAQFCT
-1723 ALKNTKNTETASKAA
+1723 ALDSIKNTTVASQAA

-1746 ADSNLNLAANVVQL
+1746 ADTNLNLAGSVLQL
-1760 QTFASGL
+1760 QTFASSL

-1781 FSDDLAGFNA
+1781 FSDDLAGFNS
-1791 EGVAKATTA
+1791 ENVAKATNA

-1815 GQKFKDGIFTSSVMT
+1815 GQKFKDGIFTTSVMT
-1830 SITTGITSLI
+1830 SITTGIISLI

-1848 NHYSDFHSAG
+1848 NHYNDFHSAG

-1891 KQTLAINSPSR
+1891 RQTLAINSPSR

-1920 QYANLVGS
+1920 QYANLVGD
-1928 AAEGVSQT
+1928 AAEGVSQM
-1936 AVNTAQGIVA
+1936 AVNTAQGIVT
-1946 KVSEVM
+1946 KVSEIL
-1952 SSDMSLTP
+1952 SSDMSLAP
-1960 TITPVLDA
+1960 TITPVLDS
-1968 SSIQAGMGG
+1968 SSIRAGIGG
-1977 INGLFGGRTIA
+1977 INGLFGGRTIS

-2011 DYSTIVNAITSV
+2011 DYTAIVNAIASV
-2023 NERLDTLGQQ
+2023 NERLDELGERITR
-2033 MSKMQVVLD
+2033 MHIVLN
-2042 SGALV
+2042 SGAVV
-2047 GQIATDMDKTL
+2047 GQIADDLDKAL
-2058 GERTIMK
+2058 GERTVMK